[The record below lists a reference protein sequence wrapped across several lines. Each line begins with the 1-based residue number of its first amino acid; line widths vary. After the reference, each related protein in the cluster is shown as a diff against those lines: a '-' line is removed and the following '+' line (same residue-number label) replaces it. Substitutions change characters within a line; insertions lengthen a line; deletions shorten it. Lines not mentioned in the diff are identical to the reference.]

1 MPEVSLARLESRLG
15 SSSGRDLID
24 ILLSIAGK
32 TAESDPGGSEEMASR
47 ALGLSRD
54 SGYGRGEACALFA
67 LGDIS
72 RIREEYPGALRNY
85 SAALEGARAGSDT
98 ILEARC
104 RRRLG
109 DVHYYTGNLEASM
122 KHYLAALDIFE
133 RAASKHNSSRHRI
146 QSAHLMATIGNV
158 LRLSGDLSGSL
169 EYYHR
174 CREVYSAEGY
184 TSGIPGIL
192 YNIGNIL
199 QSRGMSEE
207 AMKAYREVLGK
218 TGQRGGP
225 YLPSLAHNSLGSLLL
240 EMDDLDGAE
249 EHFRRS
255 LALSERTGRK
265 RGILISTVKLVELE
279 RHRGNNRAA
288 LKRAEEAEALAL
300 SIRDRGSLADVLRAK
315 TLIHKNLGEYEE
327 ALEASLAFR
336 SVSEELHSE
345 KRSRELDLLRVRYEA
360 EARERKI
367 EQLRKQRETQRK
379 LIAAAVVG
387 LAFAG
392 VSLVSMY
399 RNMRYRTKT
408 NAELSRA
415 YARVERLSRT
425 DPLTGLANRRAMME
439 RLSAEEARYRRTGRP
454 YALILCDIDDFKRVN
469 DRYGHDCGDRVLRHV
484 TECFGEVLREHDVA
498 SRWGGEE
505 FLLLLPETS
514 VTGAVNAAEKAR
526 RAIAGSP
533 VSHDNEPIRLTMT
546 FGVSPGGGL
555 PVDRAIQ
562 MADRALYR
570 GKEKGKNRVCLQT
583 PH

>member
-1 MPEVSLARLESRLG
+1 MTGQSLDRLESSLA
-15 SSSGRDLID
+15 SSSGTELID
-24 ILLSIAGK
+24 AMLSIAEK
-32 TAESDPGGSEEMASR
+32 TAESDPGRSEEMASR
-47 ALGLSRD
+47 ALGLSRS
-54 SGYGRGEACALFA
+54 SGYGRGEASALFA

-72 RIREEYPGALRNY
+72 RIREEYPRALRNY

-109 DVHYYTGNLEASM
+109 DIHYYTGNLEASM
-122 KHYLAALDIFE
+122 KQYLSALNIFE
-133 RAASKHNSSRHRI
+133 GAAVKHNSSRHRI

-158 LRLSGDLSGSL
+158 LRLSGDLDGSL
-169 EYYHR
+169 DYYLR

-192 YNIGNIL
+192 YNIGNVQ
-199 QSRGMSEE
+199 QSRGMFSEALE
-207 AMKAYREVLGK
+207 AYTEVLSK
-218 TGQRGGP
+218 TLSHGDG
-225 YLPSLAHNSLGSLLL
+225 YLPSLVHNSLGSLLM
-240 EMDDLDGAE
+240 EKSDIDGAE

-255 LALSERTGRK
+255 LALSEGMGRK
-265 RGILISTVKLVELE
+265 RGILNSAVKLVEVE

-300 SIRDRGSLADVLRAK
+300 SIGDRSNLADLLKAK
-315 TLIHKNLGEYEE
+315 TLIHRNLGEYEK

-336 SVSEELHSE
+336 SISEELHSE
-345 KRSRELDLLRVRYEA
+345 KRTRELDLLRVRYEA

-379 LIAAAVVG
+379 LIAAGAVG

-399 RNMRYRTKT
+399 RNMRYRAKT
-408 NAELSRA
+408 TAELSRA

-425 DPLTGLANRRAMME
+425 DSLTGLANRRAMME
-439 RLSAEEARYRRTGRP
+439 KLSAEEARYRRTGRP
-454 YALILCDIDDFKRVN
+454 YAVILCDIDDFKRVN
-469 DRYGHDCGDRVLRHV
+469 DRYGHDCGDIVLRHV
-484 TECFGEVLREHDVA
+484 ADCFGEVLREHDVA

-533 VSHDNEPIRLTMT
+533 VIHCGETISLTMT

-570 GKEKGKNRVCLQT
+570 GKDKGKNRVCLQT
-583 PH
+583 SS